1 MLAAVFFLLL
11 FGFNV
16 QPVYSQDKYQ
26 VDLSAIEKEV
36 ENAAS
41 KPYSVGGFF
50 EFQPIF
56 FGIDRDHAFSQLNFD
71 LLRSGKA
78 FEQYN
83 FGLRLEGSYKKDI
96 FSVFFQTD
104 TLVQNQ
110 LTGWQEGT
118 KLLQGLV
125 SLRPGPNFSLEAG
138 NKIFKWGKGY
148 A

>member
-1 MLAAVFFLLL
+1 MKCLRWNFLPRWIRFGNDMLAAVFFLLL

-56 FGIDRDHAFSQLNFD
+56 FGIDRDHAFLN
-71 LLRSGKA
+71 
-78 FEQYN
+78 
-83 FGLRLEGSYKKDI
+83 
-96 FSVFFQTD
+96 
-104 TLVQNQ
+104 
-110 LTGWQEGT
+110 
-118 KLLQGLV
+118 
-125 SLRPGPNFSLEAG
+125 
-138 NKIFKWGKGY
+138 
-148 A
+148 